1 MSDNA
6 MNENFFD
13 SLGQDNPGTSGL
25 DGQQGGENGANKG
38 NNISDNQ
45 VDTTG
50 GAVGGSLNE
59 PMNEDADLFDLK
71 QRVKGMDE
79 EAARLIQ
86 LQNEMEQQMKSTS
99 SPTASFGAPYP
110 GFMTQEEKMEVDS
123 RSIYVG
129 NVDYSATAQ
138 ELEAHFHGCGSIN
151 RVTILCDKFTGHPKG
166 FAYIEFGDKDAIQTA
181 MALDDS
187 LFKGRQI
194 KVVCKRTNKPGIST
208 TDRFPRGSMRGGG
221 GMPGFG
227 APFAGR
233 GRAAAF
239 GGPAGARGGF
249 NPYMRSYRGR
259 IVKGGR
265 GAPGFYN
272 YAPY

>member
-1 MSDNA
+1 MSADN

-13 SLGQDNPGTSGL
+13 SFGQDNAGGGGSSNQDKQ
-25 DGQQGGENGANKG
+25 DGHELKS
-38 NNISDNQ
+38 ISDNQ
-45 VDTTG
+45 VDTTNNQ
-50 GAVGGSLNE
+50 ANNE
-59 PMNEDADLFDLK
+59 PMSEDADLFDIK

-86 LQNEMEQQMKSTS
+86 LQNEMEQQMKSTN
-99 SPTASFGAPYP
+99 SPNASFGGPPFA
-110 GFMTQEEKMEVDS
+110 GFMTQEEKMEVDA

-166 FAYIEFGDKDAIQTA
+166 FAYVEFGDKDAIQTA
-181 MALDDS
+181 MALDES

-208 TDRFPRGSMRGGG
+208 TDRFPRGGRAAAASI
-221 GMPGFG
+221 MPGFG
-227 APFAGR
+227 MFSPGR
-233 GRAAAF
+233 GGRGGGAF
-239 GGPAGARGGF
+239 GAIRGAY

-259 IVKGGR
+259 IVKSGR
-265 GAPGFYN
+265 GGPGFYN